1 MCNKFN
7 NYMFFS
13 IVGYMFFGCSPPF
26 YILLNLLLS
35 NTLFNRLYQC
45 LLLEL
50 LGYNI
55 LLYYSRFPSI
65 FIYLWYKVYNAAHYN
80 SCLECLD
87 IGTSC
92 ISHTLS
98 RKTLKI
104 LKDHIY
110 FKSITTYS

>member
-50 LGYNI
+50 LDYNI
-55 LLYYSRFPSI
+55 LLYYSGFPSI
-65 FIYLWYKVYNAAHYN
+65 FVYLWYKVYNASYYN

-87 IGTSC
+87 IGTS
-92 ISHTLS
+92 
-98 RKTLKI
+98 
-104 LKDHIY
+104 
-110 FKSITTYS
+110 